1 MSQSPYNIAM
11 LRNDACRTPRPGL
24 RRGSR
29 WMIRALAVLSLCAA
43 SACATGPVP
52 QAAEQS
58 AGAQLFIVK
67 RGWHIDVGVAVQEL
81 APPLRVVRAE
91 LPQARYLLFG
101 FGDRRYL
108 TARSDRFDALL
119 AALRPGAALILLTG
133 LTDTPQDAF
142 GTRAVRVVPLEAR
155 QMQAAQ
161 AFIWRTL
168 VHARDRPTPVQAG
181 PYGGSEYLAAQPR
194 YSGLH
199 TCNSWAAE
207 VLRAAGLAVHVH
219 GVIFAWQL
227 WRQLPR
233 LQRAQRELHAPPRG
247 AHRVGHGRDVAVR
260 ARADQLQGGREPSWH
275 TTVV

>member
-1 MSQSPYNIAM
+1 LPANHV
-11 LRNDACRTPRPGL
+11 P
-24 RRGSR
+24 
-29 WMIRALAVLSLCAA
+29 ALQPA
-43 SACATGPVP
+43 P
-52 QAAEQS
+52 QL
-58 AGAQLFIVK
+58 AGARLFIVK

-81 APPLRVVRAE
+81 APPLRVVQAE

-108 TARSDRFDALL
+108 TARSRRLDALL

-142 GTRAVRVVPLEAR
+142 GARAVRIVPLEAQ
-155 QMQAAQ
+155 QMRAVQD
-161 AFIWRTL
+161 FIWQTL
-168 VHARDRPTPVQAG
+168 VHARSLPTRVQSG

-207 VLRAAGLAVHVH
+207 VLRAADLPVHVR

-233 LQRAQRELHAPPRG
+233 LQRAQRQRHVPPTG
-247 AHRVGHGRDVAVR
+247 AQRAGHTGHLAVR
-260 ARADQLQGGREPSWH
+260 ARTDQLQGGREPSWQ